1 MTVSASMRYSSMA
14 TKRRLASDSRKST
27 SLACLR
33 NSSSSSEG
41 SVAPIACRSCSNPP
55 PRSPPQDDRLPQQ
68 FHSPADAAWC
78 VALDDRGHVVGRRR
92 DTTVASSRAF
102 DRNTEQVSAA
112 TFMTSLTTTGSPC
125 ALPSGSPR
133 AARPSA
139 FSAAVRQDSG
149 SAGAT
154 SALTAGLTVSMRA
167 GRASITSRQDIVPTD
182 IRRTIRRPASGIDRS
197 LLLIPKLTIGYY
209 AVSAGNMVIGTL

>member
-1 MTVSASMRYSSMA
+1 MRYSSIA
-14 TKRRLASDSRKST
+14 TKRHLASGSEKST
-27 SLACLR
+27 SRACGIRRVLR
-33 NSSSSSEG
+33 R
-41 SVAPIACRSCSNPP
+41 VRLR
-55 PRSPPQDDRLPQQ
+55 RSPADPVQPTSAISAQDDRLPQQ

-102 DRNTEQVSAA
+102 DRNTEQVSPA

-154 SALTAGLTVSMRA
+154 SALSAGLPCRCAQGVRRSPRGTTPSQP
-167 GRASITSRQDIVPTD
+167 TSGAP
-182 IRRTIRRPASGIDRS
+182 IRGPVSGIDRS
-197 LLLIPKLTIGYY
+197 SRLIPKLTIGYY